1 MPGLSWVLATLT
13 VSLSGG
19 GVQKGVGA
27 GAPKLELTRAR
38 SWDLGKLEQTQQPA
52 VYPASLFLML
62 PAVVWKELSLNEE
75 AGR

>member
-1 MPGLSWVLATLT
+1 M
-13 VSLSGG
+13 
-19 GVQKGVGA
+19 GA

-62 PAVVWKELSLNEE
+62 PAVVWKELSLNEG